1 MNQEPPAYSGQYE
14 SQATAPVPLTKE
26 QVYPQLV
33 VTETP
38 SKPHSYDDDTTT
50 PMKPHAYDETP
61 GQAPPPSYPVAKP
74 NTFEK
79 DASEQTLEKSDSKRS
94 SFSQGSYKIPLQAK
108 NSSRSAPMPHN
119 PKVGSHL
126 SNLSDDEESTSRSG
140 FFGAFQRKASVKKDG
155 PRDPLTQLP
164 DCFDRQPEFSS
175 TPRQFTTFYIPCQGK
190 YLDNGFPKAFPSA
203 QLASHDI
210 YAQDWARFLEDVATM
225 GRLTGGQKIVSS
237 VFPVTMYVG
246 FTGYHITKAIE
257 RGMKKGKHSKV
268 ASLVDIWNAVF
279 FNQRGINVV
288 LMRGSKRISGPPIES
303 ESSYSS
309 QSSSSSSSLSS
320 PQSLPLSS
328 PEQTS
333 SSSQYNP
340 GPAFPYDA
348 ASSLAHRKSME
359 SLSSMSSATTSASSP
374 QKAPGYMDMLSP
386 KAPMEGG
393 YREPER
399 LMMPQIPLL
408 PKMSQLIMPQMPAT
422 PQMPAMPQEEFLRNM
437 SRGSS
442 RRERRHDRYQER
454 QEKKVDEKYY
464 MMVEYR
470 EPGV

>member
-1 MNQEPPAYSGQYE
+1 MNQKLPAYSGQYE
-14 SQATAPVPLTKE
+14 SRVTAPLPLTKE
-26 QVYPQLV
+26 HVYPQPV

-38 SKPHSYDDDTTT
+38 SKPHSYDDDSTT

-61 GQAPPPSYPVAKP
+61 GQAAPPSYPVAKP
-74 NTFEK
+74 NTFDK
-79 DASEQTLEKSDSKRS
+79 DASEQDLVEKSDSKRS
-94 SFSQGSYKIPLQAK
+94 SFSPGSYKNPLQAK

-119 PKVGSHL
+119 PEVGSHL
-126 SNLSDDEESTSRSG
+126 SNLSDDEESTSGSG
-140 FFGAFQRKASVKKDG
+140 IFGAFQRKSSVKKDG
-155 PRDPLTQLP
+155 PRDPLNQLP

-175 TPRQFTTFYIPCQGK
+175 TPRQFTTFYIPSQGK

-246 FTGYHITKAIE
+246 FIGYRITKAVE
-257 RGMKKGKHSKV
+257 RGMKKGKHSQV

-288 LMRGSKRISGPPIES
+288 LMRGSKRISGPPIDS

-309 QSSSSSSSLSS
+309 QSSSSLSS
-320 PQSLPLSS
+320 PQSLALSS

-333 SSSQYNP
+333 SSSQYSP

-348 ASSLAHRKSME
+348 ANSLTHRKSVE
-359 SLSSMSSATTSASSP
+359 SLSSTSSATTSASSP
-374 QKAPGYMDMLSP
+374 QKPAGYMDMLSP

-399 LMMPQIPLL
+399 PMMPQIPLCT
-408 PKMSQLIMPQMPAT
+408 KMSQLIRT
-422 PQMPAMPQEEFLRNM
+422 QMPAMPQEEFLRN
-437 SRGSS
+437 RGTS
-442 RRERRHDRYQER
+442 RRERRQHDRDQER
-454 QEKKVDEKYY
+454 QEKKLNEKYY